1 MKTEIITRVKLTAEK
16 GMVLTNGEIF
26 GREVYLSIADKAEN
40 YHEITEA
47 EYDEILKKEE
57 KIHQTELDEQQED
70 KNL

>member
-1 MKTEIITRVKLTAEK
+1 MKTETITRVKLTAEK

-47 EYDEILKKEE
+47 EYEE
-57 KIHQTELDEQQED
+57 LMKQENNPED
-70 KNL
+70 KPEVI